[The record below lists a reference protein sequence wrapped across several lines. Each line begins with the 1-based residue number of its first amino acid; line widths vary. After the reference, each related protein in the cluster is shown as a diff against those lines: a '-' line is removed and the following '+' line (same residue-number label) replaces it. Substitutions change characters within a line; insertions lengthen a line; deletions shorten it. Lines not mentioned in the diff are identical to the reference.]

1 MGTIHDPTL
10 LIACPAP
17 QAFWWLW
24 VGFWDDGSRSADGR
38 VLFCIDVALADCRR
52 EPVADLP
59 DLGGQ
64 VGLGKESGV
73 KEHTGDGQRGIG
85 PLCDWGAG
93 SAKVAGGMVAVQR
106 AAAGQQF
113 PGR

>member
-1 MGTIHDPTL
+1 
-10 LIACPAP
+10 
-17 QAFWWLW
+17 
-24 VGFWDDGSRSADGR
+24 
-38 VLFCIDVALADCRR
+38 VALADCRR

-64 VGLGKESGV
+64 VGLGKDSAAN
-73 KEHTGDGQRGIG
+73 EHAGDGQRGIG
-85 PLCDWGAG
+85 LLCDWGAG
-93 SAKVAGGMVAVQR
+93 SAKVVGGMVAAQG